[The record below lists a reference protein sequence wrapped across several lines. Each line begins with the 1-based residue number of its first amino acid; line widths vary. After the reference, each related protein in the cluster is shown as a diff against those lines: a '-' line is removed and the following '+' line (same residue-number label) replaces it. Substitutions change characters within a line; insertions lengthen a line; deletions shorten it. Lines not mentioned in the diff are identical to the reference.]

1 LLSSERLAVW
11 SHEEGTM
18 PEKYW
23 HVYNYV
29 ARQWYETEMGKV
41 EWQDRWYWYAMNFL
55 EDYGQGVAV
64 DYKRTTEEALNR
76 DESLAL

>member
-1 LLSSERLAVW
+1 
-11 SHEEGTM
+11 M

-41 EWQDRWYWYAMNFL
+41 EWDERWYWNAMIFL
-55 EDYGQGVAV
+55 EDYGQGVVA
-64 DYKRTTEEALNR
+64 DYGQITK
-76 DESLAL
+76 ESLRRERLSRRNAAVA